1 MIALVA
7 TLLLGQLDGGTAASS
22 TPPPIEQLYKD
33 CPTDAP
39 LATWASDGQTALVPI
54 ERVRRQVCREAAC
67 ENYATAKL
75 SESQSPPQLST
86 VLWMT
91 GAGLSLFLAGLAA
104 GAVATGWKP

>member
-1 MIALVA
+1 
-7 TLLLGQLDGGTAASS
+7 
-22 TPPPIEQLYKD
+22 
-33 CPTDAP
+33 
-39 LATWASDGQTALVPI
+39 
-54 ERVRRQVCREAAC
+54 VCREAAC